1 MRDEII
7 IRDGTE
13 NDLPF
18 FYNSFLHHYKHGSPH
33 TKYIHDINYY
43 NELHNIVTRCL
54 DRKGNVLKFVA
65 LKSDPDIV
73 LGYIWA
79 NVEIETIY
87 YVYIK
92 KAFREMG
99 IAKILLQHVFPCAP
113 EQVFFPFWTYSSQAI
128 TQKYPNLYFNPYLLD
143 RQVWSHYQSRF
154 EEEAAPQS

>member
-43 NELHNIVTRCL
+43 NELHNIITRCL

-65 LKSDPDIV
+65 LKSDPDVV

-92 KAFREMG
+92 KA
-99 IAKILLQHVFPCAP
+99 
-113 EQVFFPFWTYSSQAI
+113 FFPFWTYSSQAI

-154 EEEAAPQS
+154 DEEADPQS

>member
-7 IRDGTE
+7 IRDGTD
-13 NDLPF
+13 NDVPF
-18 FYNSFLHHYKHGSPH
+18 FYNSFLHHYKHSSPH

-43 NELHNIVTRCL
+43 NELHSIVTRCL

-65 LKSDPDIV
+65 LKSDPDVV

-79 NVEIETIY
+79 NIEIETIY

-99 IAKILLQHVFPCAP
+99 IGTILLESVFPCRP
-113 EQVFFPFWTYSSQAI
+113 EILFFPFWTYSAQTI
-128 TQKYPNLYFNPYLLD
+128 MQKNNNFYFNPYLLD
-143 RQVWSHYQSRF
+143 RHVWSHYQSRLDDA
-154 EEEAAPQS
+154 EDPQS